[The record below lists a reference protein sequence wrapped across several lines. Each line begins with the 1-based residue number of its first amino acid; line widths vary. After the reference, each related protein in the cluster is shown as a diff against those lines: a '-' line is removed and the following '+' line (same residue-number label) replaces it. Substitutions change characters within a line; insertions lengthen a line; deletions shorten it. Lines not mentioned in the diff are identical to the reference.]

1 MARVTVEDCLQQVDN
16 QYDLVILAKER
27 TLQLGVGDA
36 PQVPVDNDK
45 RTVLALREI
54 AEKKVSVKDLEESTI
69 DRMRDHP
76 DDAVEQED
84 FDSPDGDSFEDLYQ
98 GEVSKS
104 GQAILP
110 SLNHSVL
117 AISVPANLPATVILI
132 PLAPNLRVDCI
143 ALFIAFLYAIRFSS
157 CCATFSATK

>member
-54 AEKKVSVKDLEESTI
+54 AEKKVSVKELEESTI

-110 SLNHSVL
+110 SKRSRTIPEPKAGAENE
-117 AISVPANLPATVILI
+117 AIEADDDDL
-132 PLAPNLRVDCI
+132 DDDI
-143 ALFIAFLYAIRFSS
+143 ALD
-157 CCATFSATK
+157 ATPEKEAKEDKA

>member
-76 DDAVEQED
+76 DDAVAQED
-84 FDSPDGDSFEDLYQ
+84 FDSPDGDSFEDIYQ

-110 SLNHSVL
+110 SKRSRKIPEPKVGAEGV
-117 AISVPANLPATVILI
+117 AIEADDDDLDDDITLEA
-132 PLAPNLRVDCI
+132 APEKETSEDK
-143 ALFIAFLYAIRFSS
+143 A
-157 CCATFSATK
+157 

>member
-76 DDAVEQED
+76 DDAVAQED
-84 FDSPDGDSFEDLYQ
+84 FDSPDGDSFEDIYQ

-110 SLNHSVL
+110 SKRSRKIPEPKVGAEGV
-117 AISVPANLPATVILI
+117 AIEADDDDL
-132 PLAPNLRVDCI
+132 DDDI
-143 ALFIAFLYAIRFSS
+143 ALEAAPEKETSEDK
-157 CCATFSATK
+157 A

>member
-36 PQVPVDNDK
+36 PQVSVDNDK

-76 DDAVEQED
+76 DDAVAQED
-84 FDSPDGDSFEDLYQ
+84 FDSPDGDSFEDIYQ

-110 SLNHSVL
+110 SKRSRKIPEPKVGAEGI
-117 AISVPANLPATVILI
+117 AIEADDDDL
-132 PLAPNLRVDCI
+132 DDDI
-143 ALFIAFLYAIRFSS
+143 ALEAAPEKETSEDK
-157 CCATFSATK
+157 A

>member
-54 AEKKVSVKDLEESTI
+54 AEKKVAVKDLEESTI

-110 SLNHSVL
+110 SKRSRKIPESKAGAENE
-117 AISVPANLPATVILI
+117 VIDGDDDDL
-132 PLAPNLRVDCI
+132 DDDI
-143 ALFIAFLYAIRFSS
+143 ALEAAPEKE
-157 CCATFSATK
+157 ATEDKA

>member
-76 DDAVEQED
+76 DDAVAQED
-84 FDSPDGDSFEDLYQ
+84 FDSPDGDSFEDIYQ

-110 SLNHSVL
+110 SKRSRKIPEPKVGAEGI
-117 AISVPANLPATVILI
+117 AIEADDDDL
-132 PLAPNLRVDCI
+132 DDDI
-143 ALFIAFLYAIRFSS
+143 ALEAAPEKETSEDK
-157 CCATFSATK
+157 A

>member
-110 SLNHSVL
+110 SKRSRKIPEPKVGAENE
-117 AISVPANLPATVILI
+117 VIDGDDDDL
-132 PLAPNLRVDCI
+132 DDDI
-143 ALFIAFLYAIRFSS
+143 ALEAAPEKE
-157 CCATFSATK
+157 ATEDKA

>member
-76 DDAVEQED
+76 DDAVAQED
-84 FDSPDGDSFEDLYQ
+84 FDSPDGDSFEDIYQ

-110 SLNHSVL
+110 SKRSRKIPEPKVEAEGV
-117 AISVPANLPATVILI
+117 AIEADDDDL
-132 PLAPNLRVDCI
+132 DDDI
-143 ALFIAFLYAIRFSS
+143 ALEAAPEKETSEDK
-157 CCATFSATK
+157 A

>member
-84 FDSPDGDSFEDLYQ
+84 FD
-98 GEVSKS
+98 
-104 GQAILP
+104 
-110 SLNHSVL
+110 
-117 AISVPANLPATVILI
+117 
-132 PLAPNLRVDCI
+132 
-143 ALFIAFLYAIRFSS
+143 
-157 CCATFSATK
+157 

>member
-54 AEKKVSVKDLEESTI
+54 AEKKVAVKDLEESTI

-110 SLNHSVL
+110 SKRSRKIPEPTAGAENE
-117 AISVPANLPATVILI
+117 AIEADDDDL
-132 PLAPNLRVDCI
+132 DDDI
-143 ALFIAFLYAIRFSS
+143 ALEAAPEKE
-157 CCATFSATK
+157 ATEDKA

>member
-76 DDAVEQED
+76 DDAVAQED
-84 FDSPDGDSFEDLYQ
+84 FDSPDGDSFEDIYQ

-110 SLNHSVL
+110 SKRSRKIPEPKVGAEGV
-117 AISVPANLPATVILI
+117 AIEADDDDL
-132 PLAPNLRVDCI
+132 DDDI
-143 ALFIAFLYAIRFSS
+143 ALDAAPEKETSEDK
-157 CCATFSATK
+157 A

>member
-84 FDSPDGDSFEDLYQ
+84 FDSP
-98 GEVSKS
+98 
-104 GQAILP
+104 
-110 SLNHSVL
+110 
-117 AISVPANLPATVILI
+117 
-132 PLAPNLRVDCI
+132 RW
-143 ALFIAFLYAIRFSS
+143 RF
-157 CCATFSATK
+157 F

>member
-36 PQVPVDNDK
+36 PQVSVDNDK

-76 DDAVEQED
+76 DDAVAQED
-84 FDSPDGDSFEDLYQ
+84 FDSPDGDSFEDIYQ

-110 SLNHSVL
+110 SKRSRKIPEPKVGSEGV
-117 AISVPANLPATVILI
+117 AIEADDDDL
-132 PLAPNLRVDCI
+132 DDDI
-143 ALFIAFLYAIRFSS
+143 ALEAAPEKETSEDK
-157 CCATFSATK
+157 A